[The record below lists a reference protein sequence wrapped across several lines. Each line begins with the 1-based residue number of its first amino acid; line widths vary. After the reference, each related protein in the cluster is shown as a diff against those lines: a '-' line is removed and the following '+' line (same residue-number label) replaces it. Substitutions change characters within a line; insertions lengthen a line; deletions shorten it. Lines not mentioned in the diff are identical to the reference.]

1 MAEEG
6 CVEIGEANTG
16 CKMEDSTTSLGGA
29 PVVCLVCDCV
39 IKELHRQDVPNVFLE
54 SSVTSHSQQQLAN
67 MLSVIIKS
75 PLESS
80 QVYSK
85 TLCRRCFRL
94 LDELDGIEQRSV
106 VLKTTI
112 EELYSRSLLRR
123 MKGPRVSDEETIG
136 AMDLGLPEDDEED
149 DGSKIS
155 VKVEPLDDDD
165 DFLADELRPEDQG
178 IRPDDPEF
186 NPAHDNMWRSKSR
199 SKGRGRGRGRSRGRA
214 RGRGRGRG
222 PGRPPKN
229 IKDEDAAANKA
240 GESLGEKL
248 GQLVNKILGDDESE
262 EPVDMET
269 ETPTTSAEGVE
280 EEVDATE
287 KGEIGSLNVGSR
299 LRVDHQ
305 CKWCDFSCPSP
316 LEMATHTLT
325 HAQHSCSECGLALA
339 RPSALKHHLKIV
351 HNISLSSCDEKKART
366 KFPCDECGKVYAS
379 AGGLHSHKLGTHSG
393 RVYSCKECGRKFNH
407 PKNLA
412 SHVVRHRERNL
423 KCTECSASFYLRSE
437 LNKHI
442 NQVHRKCRPYVCVDC
457 GRSFCQRSVLKHH
470 RMVHTDHR
478 PLTCP
483 ICGRTFKHRHAFN
496 YHLEQE
502 RKMAADSQ
510 EEGGRNNTA
519 LPSLMTVTSST
530 QTSEDVHTEEQTVN
544 LSKVNSMEKNSDF
557 TILTSKT
564 DRKFPSSIET
574 KSVHM
579 PLLASGTDAS
589 DTHTGHYSA
598 VELFGSS
605 ATFAIDPYNQ
615 SQRSV
620 MLVTD
625 INQDHPS
632 IASFVLGAEGA
643 TDISPGNFKEQVDSS
658 PGIHATSGISTLPD
672 VELGHT
678 EITCTTDVGAGTS
691 RLDPEPT
698 VSQYIKEGI
707 EDCCVLSEDFISA
720 YQATNAEVLTE

>member
-1 MAEEG
+1 MIFDSLCTHLPRNMAEEG

-287 KGEIGSLNVGSR
+287 KVSR
-299 LRVDHQ
+299 KHPPTSQEDGIP
-305 CKWCDFSCPSP
+305 CAYCPFLAP
-316 LEMATHTLT
+316 TLQTLHAHKTATHRDMDCPYCGRLLATWWAYERHLT
-325 HAQHSCSECGLALA
+325 KFHPNEVPEHVKQERASIEAALKSPVVPEPKKRGRKRKIQQCETCHEVFKS
-339 RPSALKHHLKIV
+339 RPSLTYHIATKHQSKEHTCVKCNAVFRHPMLLASHILR
-351 HNISLSSCDEKKART
+351 HGERT
-366 KFPCDECGKVYAS
+366 VMC
-379 AGGLHSHKLGTHSG
+379 H
-393 RVYSCKECGRKFNH
+393 RCGRKFFTQKQLNSH
-407 PKNLA
+407 ENLFHRRTRSYSCETCGGRFSTLKILRHHIRTQPHHKYYCQECGVSYPQKQQYL
-412 SHVVRHRERNL
+412 SHILTHGLRCTICNQSFATAVAAHQHYRSTHSGNTQVTVTSPGDSKTNL
-423 KCTECSASFYLRSE
+423 KVNAASPKTVQPLSKVQSSLIIRSDAK
-437 LNKHI
+437 NT
-442 NQVHRKCRPYVCVDC
+442 N
-457 GRSFCQRSVLKHH
+457 
-470 RMVHTDHR
+470 
-478 PLTCP
+478 
-483 ICGRTFKHRHAFN
+483 N
-496 YHLEQE
+496 
-502 RKMAADSQ
+502 
-510 EEGGRNNTA
+510 EEGKRMQQDFPSNEFQIPDGHDTEEA
-519 LPSLMTVTSST
+519 LPSRIILMDKSGVNKVKTERVSDMEQAHNVVIILSADKDAHVLKREVKKELCEPAEYIIN
-530 QTSEDVHTEEQTVN
+530 EDE
-544 LSKVNSMEKNSDF
+544 
-557 TILTSKT
+557 IL
-564 DRKFPSSIET
+564 
-574 KSVHM
+574 
-579 PLLASGTDAS
+579 
-589 DTHTGHYSA
+589 
-598 VELFGSS
+598 
-605 ATFAIDPYNQ
+605 
-615 SQRSV
+615 
-620 MLVTD
+620 
-625 INQDHPS
+625 
-632 IASFVLGAEGA
+632 
-643 TDISPGNFKEQVDSS
+643 
-658 PGIHATSGISTLPD
+658 
-672 VELGHT
+672 
-678 EITCTTDVGAGTS
+678 
-691 RLDPEPT
+691 
-698 VSQYIKEGI
+698 
-707 EDCCVLSEDFISA
+707 
-720 YQATNAEVLTE
+720 

>member
-16 CKMEDSTTSLGGA
+16 CKMEDTTSSLGAA

-112 EELYSRSLLRR
+112 EELYNRSLLRR
-123 MKGPRVSDEETIG
+123 MKGPRVNDEETIG

-186 NPAHDNMWRSKSR
+186 NPAHDNTWRSKSR

-229 IKDEDAAANKA
+229 IKDEEAAASKA

-269 ETPTTSAEGVE
+269 ETPTTSVEEVE

-287 KGEIGSLNVGSR
+287 KITVDEGVSLSAMEREGGKVRTRRKSTRIEKLLVKTTKMTYKNKTHV
-299 LRVDHQ
+299 
-305 CKWCDFSCPSP
+305 CD
-316 LEMATHTLT
+316 L
-325 HAQHSCSECGLALA
+325 CGLEFEYAQEY
-339 RPSALKHHLKIV
+339 RDH
-351 HNISLSSCDEKKART
+351 T
-366 KFPCDECGKVYAS
+366 KTHGSYECVMCGKVIAKRGMLTQHYAKFH
-379 AGGLHSHKLGTHSG
+379 GLKLRPDSQHFCWICGKKYKSKPAVAYHITTAHSNEKLKCNKCDKTFGH
-393 RVYSCKECGRKFNH
+393 V
-407 PKNLA
+407 KNLKA
-412 SHVVRHRERNL
+412 HMKRHGDKNVACD
-423 KCTECSASFYLRSE
+423 KCPARFFTTSELGYHYNAVHQNARCWKCEICGTEFNRSSIYINHMEKHKSKRFECTVCFKMFHRKAHIEAHMKQHANPTDPDPGLAGKTKIKKYFRCNECSALFESEEIKRDHLCGDRVRVIRRYMCDRCNFSFQCKEDLEAHTCSQ
-437 LNKHI
+437 NSSHI
-442 NQVHRKCRPYVCVDC
+442 LVQPEN
-457 GRSFCQRSVLKHH
+457 
-470 RMVHTDHR
+470 
-478 PLTCP
+478 
-483 ICGRTFKHRHAFN
+483 IA
-496 YHLEQE
+496 
-502 RKMAADSQ
+502 
-510 EEGGRNNTA
+510 
-519 LPSLMTVTSST
+519 
-530 QTSEDVHTEEQTVN
+530 EDVQIYAEAGN
-544 LSKVNSMEKNSDF
+544 LEPGSIGIN
-557 TILTSKT
+557 T
-564 DRKFPSSIET
+564 DEWET
-574 KSVHM
+574 C
-579 PLLASGTDAS
+579 
-589 DTHTGHYSA
+589 
-598 VELFGSS
+598 
-605 ATFAIDPYNQ
+605 
-615 SQRSV
+615 
-620 MLVTD
+620 
-625 INQDHPS
+625 
-632 IASFVLGAEGA
+632 FV
-643 TDISPGNFKEQVDSS
+643 
-658 PGIHATSGISTLPD
+658 
-672 VELGHT
+672 
-678 EITCTTDVGAGTS
+678 
-691 RLDPEPT
+691 
-698 VSQYIKEGI
+698 
-707 EDCCVLSEDFISA
+707 VLSENG
-720 YQATNAEVLTE
+720 ATETTELVL